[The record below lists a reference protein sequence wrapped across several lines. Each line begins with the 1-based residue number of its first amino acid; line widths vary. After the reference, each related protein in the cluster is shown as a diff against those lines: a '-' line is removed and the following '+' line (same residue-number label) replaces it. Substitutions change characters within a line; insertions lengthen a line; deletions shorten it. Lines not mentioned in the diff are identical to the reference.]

1 MGEIFYQGEDI
12 ALTIELFADDTMSEP
27 ADLTLCEADLLLYT
41 RHDGPAIRLSTA
53 PETAE
58 TLPIVRESDTR
69 LSALVPAARSRELAP
84 GVLTA
89 ELMITEEKGTE
100 TETRRI
106 AVSSHL
112 HLEPS
117 ILGNAL

>member
-12 ALTIELFADDTMSEP
+12 ALTIELFADDAMSEP
-27 ADLTLCEADLLLYT
+27 ADLTLCEADMLLYT
-41 RHDGPAIRLSTA
+41 RHNGPVIRLSTS
-53 PETAE
+53 PEEAD
-58 TLPIVRESDTR
+58 TLPLSRESDTR
-69 LSALVPAARSRELAP
+69 LSALIPAERSKELTP

-89 ELMITEEKGTE
+89 ELMITEEAGTK

-117 ILGNAL
+117 LIGNSL